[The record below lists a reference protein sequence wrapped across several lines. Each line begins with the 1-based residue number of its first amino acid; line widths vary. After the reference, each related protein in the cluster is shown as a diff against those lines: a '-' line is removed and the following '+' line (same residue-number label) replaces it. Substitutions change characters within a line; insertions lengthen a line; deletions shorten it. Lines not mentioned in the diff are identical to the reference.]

1 MKQAGWNIQA
11 NFSSIAFKLW
21 KALIPSLSIRY
32 QHFDTRM
39 LKKNEMSP
47 DFPCKEYERKKN
59 PYFKKWGFNVSQLD
73 AAYYGAVS
81 GVKADY
87 YVTRSMAV
95 HYIYPYLDRYDF
107 VPAYMDKNVQKSL
120 LRLPDSSIDVMTTE
134 DVVYNSNGV
143 YYAGDGREISETE
156 AIDILQSYGEATIL
170 KPSVETYGG
179 HGVQKVPAGLDAV
192 GYKSLFKQYRKD
204 FIFQRLVQQHPVMSQ
219 FNPTSVNTLRVV
231 TYRKPNR
238 ERKILYSCVRYGGE
252 GSVMDNVC
260 SGGGFT
266 GIDIE
271 TGKLRDR
278 KRYCYLTTSIPALSN
293 SIPNEIPYW
302 KQIKEVA
309 LALHGRLPQLDIIGW
324 DFAISPEGKPV
335 LIEFNP
341 RPGVGLQVAVGPMFS
356 KEDLDEL
363 MAHVSKV
370 KADYIALGS
379 IHFQDKPDLRTV
391 HLKFGELQL

>member
-11 NFSSIAFKLW
+11 KFSLILFKLW
-21 KALIPSLSIRY
+21 KASTPSLSVRY

-39 LKKNEMSP
+39 LRKNEMSL

-73 AAYYGAVS
+73 AAYYGTVS
-81 GVKADY
+81 GVKADH

-120 LRLPDSSIDVMTTE
+120 LRLPDPSIDVLTTE
-134 DVVYNSNGV
+134 DVIYNSNGV
-143 YYAGDGREISETE
+143 YYAGDGREISESE
-156 AIDILQSYGEATIL
+156 AISTLLSYGGVTIL

-179 HGVQKVPAGLDAV
+179 QGVQKVPAGLDAV

-204 FIFQRLVQQHPVMSQ
+204 FIFQKVVQQHPVMSQ

-238 ERKILYSCVRYGGE
+238 ERKILYACVRYGGE

-278 KRYCYLTTSIPALSN
+278 KRYCYLTTLIPTLSN

-302 KQIKEVA
+302 EQVKEAA

-324 DFAISPEGKPV
+324 DFAMSPEGKPV

-370 KADYIALGS
+370 KADYVALGS